1 MIYIKKEYGI
11 DLEVNLAV
19 YEDEFY
25 SICPCC
31 GKEVNLDKG
40 MLIHVLQE
48 GDMTGTSFYCEE
60 CSRKKLNE
68 NINSDVESNFSNSF
82 RENSKAIC
90 KLIEQVKNKELR
102 DSLFIALDTLS
113 DMIGDDLST
122 KVETHK

>member
-1 MIYIKKEYGI
+1 MIYIKKKYDNGI
-11 DLEVNLAV
+11 EVNSEV

-25 SICPCC
+25 SACPIC
-31 GKEVNLDKG
+31 GKEVNLDRE

-68 NINSDVESNFSNSF
+68 NINGDVESNFSNSF

-90 KLIEQVKNKELR
+90 KLIEQVKNKELQ

-113 DMIGDDLST
+113 DLIGDEL
-122 KVETHK
+122 HK